1 MDSEPGNKPIDTASL
16 IAALHPFGQG
26 GVKFAR
32 STKLWTMFS
41 TSVVLAPSC
50 PLALHKRV
58 NMVIIWFLVALK
70 RLFSRQT
77 SPLVL
82 IISGPNQSFPLIKH
96 SFTISSTATRNHVSC
111 SVSCCVFHM
120 SPKSC
125 LMLDLSAA
133 LKAIQHKTR
142 TRFFFYILLSG
153 YKILAMPNLALIVP
167 QNDGIGCKQLEF
179 SF

>member
-1 MDSEPGNKPIDTASL
+1 MIWGWLLLNMLEYFRMVGKGGKEKEEKTLESEPGNKPIDTASL

-32 STKLWTMFS
+32 STKLWEMFS

-58 NMVIIWFLVALK
+58 NMSIIYIYFPSKGCSAGK
-70 RLFSRQT
+70 
-77 SPLVL
+77 LVL
-82 IISGPNQSFPLIKH
+82 VYGLLLVPAKISLCLNIHSQSAPQQ
-96 SFTISSTATRNHVSC
+96 HVSC
-111 SVSCCVFHM
+111 SVSCCVFQM

-142 TRFFFYILLSG
+142 KRFFFYILL
-153 YKILAMPNLALIVP
+153 
-167 QNDGIGCKQLEF
+167 
-179 SF
+179 